1 MTEIALLNACV
12 NYFQNFDINL
22 EEKWECMSLLQTLY
36 LTLNERFIESYQ
48 NSGEDDVNDEEHING
63 DEEKMSERKPAYWLV
78 YNVSC
83 YINGNWQLIGEI
95 VTTKNDKIGTDFQGS
110 VHDELR

>member
-22 EEKWECMSLLQTLY
+22 EEEWECMSPPRTLY

-48 NSGEDDVNDEEHING
+48 NSGEDDVNYEEHVNG
-63 DEEKMSERKPAYWLV
+63 DKEKMSEPAYWLV